1 MLTHTEIEKLIA
13 RGKYDAAE
21 PAPGP
26 YVLRSR
32 SVSDNSLVIFS
43 GRNEIACLRDGEKRD
58 YSHEDKVA
66 MATGRLLAASDAM
79 LMALIEVSGEIAL
92 RNKTAGETIVNPAVT
107 AMVRGAIAEAM
118 DPDYHDNDVREEM
131 IAKQV
136 AAFVHA
142 HQARIDANVESAAKE
157 LGL

>member
-1 MLTHTEIEKLIA
+1 MLSHTDVEKMVE
-13 RGKYDAAE
+13 GTKMHAE

-32 SVSDNSLVIFS
+32 SVCDNSLIIM
-43 GRNEIACLRDGEKRD
+43 GGDRKEICCLRDGEKRD
-58 YSHEDKVA
+58 YSHEDRVA

-79 LMALIEVSGEIAL
+79 LMALIEVSEEIKL
-92 RNKTAGETIVNPAVT
+92 RNETAGETIVNPAVT
-107 AMVRGAIAEAM
+107 EMVRGAIAEAM
-118 DPDYHDNDVREEM
+118 DPDYHNNDLREQK
-131 IAKQV
+131 IAQQV

-142 HQARIDANVESAAKE
+142 HQARIDANVESVAKE